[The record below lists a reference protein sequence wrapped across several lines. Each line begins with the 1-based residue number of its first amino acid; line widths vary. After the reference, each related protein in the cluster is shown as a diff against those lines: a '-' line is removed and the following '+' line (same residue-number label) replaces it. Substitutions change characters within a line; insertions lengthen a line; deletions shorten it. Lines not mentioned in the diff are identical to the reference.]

1 MNTNQS
7 ITEPEKFEGLID
19 LKHYWKILKKKWWV
33 IFIFIC
39 LISTITYLFTK
50 RITPIYQATA
60 VLLIESSERKAI
72 SIEDVVGIDSS
83 RQEYYLTQFELIKSR
98 TIAEQVIKKLKL
110 KKLKEFYNEPKDLDK
125 NWYNLFFN
133 FFNNNKVEKFDDT
146 VVTQI
151 VLDKYNKNLLVTPIN
166 STQLVKITFRSE
178 DPQLAAQVANEI
190 GEQYIKNN
198 LQARLFE
205 NSIANDW
212 LNERVGELKKS
223 VSDAERALTAF
234 LETEQLVDLSGIDS
248 LASEELTDLSK
259 RLASANERRLA
270 AESLFELLQNNRNIN
285 LAELA
290 SVPEIS
296 KHPQLT
302 NIRKSEIEA
311 ERNVSELSKRYGPKH
326 DKMIQAKARLAA
338 VKEHAARLLSDL
350 AKGIEKE
357 LASARNQEQALRN
370 ELSTKKQE
378 FQEIVVKRANYDIL
392 KREVDRSRELYDI
405 FVTRQKEN
413 RAAGDYKSAVAR
425 FSDYAIPPIASSFPK
440 IKLIV
445 FISIILSFIF
455 IVCLIFMEHS
465 FRGTIESPS
474 VAEERTK
481 KRILGLIPRIKTKN
495 GELVTSKI
503 EQENNF
509 FDESI
514 KNLRTGIIL
523 NSLNTTRKVLSIT
536 SCFSGE
542 GKSTISANLAMS
554 LSELEKTI
562 IIDCDLRKPSLNKI
576 FGFSRTTAGVVDYV
590 TNPKNI
596 NDFIIEIEQSSLH
609 VLPAGIATKKPL
621 EIISST
627 EFKKLIQELATKYDR
642 IIIDTPPLG
651 LFSDPLVIAEVS
663 DTSLIVVEA
672 HTTKFEHVERLL
684 TKYRSFDLEVDGLIL
699 NKFKIEKKDYQDY
712 YNYYS

>member
-39 LISTITYLFTK
+39 LISTITYLFAK

-455 IVCLIFMEHS
+455 TCI
-465 FRGTIESPS
+465 
-474 VAEERTK
+474 
-481 KRILGLIPRIKTKN
+481 
-495 GELVTSKI
+495 
-503 EQENNF
+503 
-509 FDESI
+509 
-514 KNLRTGIIL
+514 
-523 NSLNTTRKVLSIT
+523 
-536 SCFSGE
+536 
-542 GKSTISANLAMS
+542 
-554 LSELEKTI
+554 
-562 IIDCDLRKPSLNKI
+562 
-576 FGFSRTTAGVVDYV
+576 
-590 TNPKNI
+590 
-596 NDFIIEIEQSSLH
+596 
-609 VLPAGIATKKPL
+609 
-621 EIISST
+621 
-627 EFKKLIQELATKYDR
+627 
-642 IIIDTPPLG
+642 
-651 LFSDPLVIAEVS
+651 
-663 DTSLIVVEA
+663 
-672 HTTKFEHVERLL
+672 
-684 TKYRSFDLEVDGLIL
+684 
-699 NKFKIEKKDYQDY
+699 
-712 YNYYS
+712 

>member
-1 MNTNQS
+1 M
-7 ITEPEKFEGLID
+7 
-19 LKHYWKILKKKWWV
+19 
-33 IFIFIC
+33 
-39 LISTITYLFTK
+39 
-50 RITPIYQATA
+50 
-60 VLLIESSERKAI
+60 
-72 SIEDVVGIDSS
+72 
-83 RQEYYLTQFELIKSR
+83 
-98 TIAEQVIKKLKL
+98 
-110 KKLKEFYNEPKDLDK
+110 
-125 NWYNLFFN
+125 
-133 FFNNNKVEKFDDT
+133 
-146 VVTQI
+146 
-151 VLDKYNKNLLVTPIN
+151 TPIN

-576 FGFSRTTAGVVDYV
+576 
-590 TNPKNI
+590 K
-596 NDFIIEIEQSSLH
+596 Q
-609 VLPAGIATKKPL
+609 
-621 EIISST
+621 
-627 EFKKLIQELATKYDR
+627 
-642 IIIDTPPLG
+642 
-651 LFSDPLVIAEVS
+651 
-663 DTSLIVVEA
+663 
-672 HTTKFEHVERLL
+672 
-684 TKYRSFDLEVDGLIL
+684 
-699 NKFKIEKKDYQDY
+699 
-712 YNYYS
+712 